1 MKVRSDAFWTPAQ
14 TVHYNTRMTFQ
25 MIAQCRRFVI
35 LLLFALFAL
44 GTTNILANEGQPFAT
59 EIRAQ
64 TEQPD
69 LSSLNIRLSQ
79 RPISPPQDLVKATVA
94 LTDIQAARMRVGPSP
109 QAAILEDDHH
119 QRVVILSTMEGG
131 HIRAQVLTDLD
142 LSPRIPFI
150 TACAHDRECAYDRR
164 PVTGGLGCIAICVQ
178 QSLALNQVP

>member
-1 MKVRSDAFWTPAQ
+1 MEYFGYVG
-14 TVHYNTRMTFQ
+14 
-25 MIAQCRRFVI
+25 
-35 LLLFALFAL
+35 LLVLALWVPEAPSLF
-44 GTTNILANEGQPFAT
+44 ANEGQPFAT
-59 EIRAQ
+59 DMPAQ
-64 TEQPD
+64 TGGPN
-69 LSSLNIRLSQ
+69 LTSLNIRLSQ
-79 RPISPPQDLVKATVA
+79 RPISPPKDLVKATVA
-94 LTDIQAARMRVGPSP
+94 LTNVQAARMRVGPSP

-119 QRVVILSTMEGG
+119 QRVVILSTMEEG